1 MGCRAKRQN
10 VYDSRY
16 RGRKMEE
23 NQELAEQIRS
33 LAEGERAALPLLANA
48 AAVIYWGM
56 KEVSWAGF
64 YLLQG
69 EELVLGPF
77 QGKPA
82 CIRIPLGKGVCG
94 TAASRKRTL
103 VVPDVSA
110 FPGHIACDSASRSEI
125 VVPLIHDGRVLGV
138 LDLDSTVPGRFGER
152 EQRALEAVSSVLSGM
167 PEKLL

>member
-1 MGCRAKRQN
+1 
-10 VYDSRY
+10 
-16 RGRKMEE
+16 MEDDR
-23 NQELAEQIRS
+23 ELAPKIRA
-33 LAEGERAALPLLANA
+33 LAEGERAALPLLCNA
-48 AAVIYWGM
+48 AAVLYQDM
-56 KEVSWAGF
+56 ERVSWAGV
-64 YLLQG
+64 YLLHG
-69 EELVLGPF
+69 DELILGPF

>member
-1 MGCRAKRQN
+1 
-10 VYDSRY
+10 
-16 RGRKMEE
+16 MEE

-77 QGKPA
+77 QGKTA